1 MTSTA
6 VATVNDEPKGIRGL
20 LQHERAKQQI
30 MPFLRGANYEAVVQ
44 ETLLAVAANPALRKS
59 DPASLIA
66 AVATAVRWQG
76 VIGEDVHLVPFG
88 DKVTPMK
95 DYKFKAKQ
103 IVATGA
109 ARQVYAVAVYKNE
122 PFTFTQGTQP
132 TIQHQVI
139 LDEKAR
145 GPMVGAYAVAMI
157 RAGQFQIRSMTVGEI
172 DRIRQDKSKSW
183 KSGAVPEW
191 YALKTVIH
199 QLAKLL
205 PTNSKL
211 AKLIE
216 EDDAIEEGTLDS
228 GPVTVVA
235 APDQPRLTRPVVTN
249 LGYETLPEGER
260 DVDDRPVPRESVVI
274 DEQQSAEEP
283 GAGESEAAEPVDV
296 MTGAP
301 LSTAGQWNI
310 PAGDL
315 RGRLLGTLTNDEL
328 TALHESM
335 SEFPKKYGGTIARIE
350 ELQADRRLATEG

>member
-30 MPFLRGANYEAVVQ
+30 MPFLRGADYEAVVQ
-44 ETLLAVAANPALRKS
+44 ETLLAVAANPALKKC
-59 DPASLIA
+59 DPASIIS

-132 TIQHQVI
+132 TIQHQVL

-183 KSGAVPEW
+183 KGGALPEW
-191 YALKTVIH
+191 YTLKTVIH

-205 PTNSKL
+205 PTNAKL
-211 AKLIE
+211 ARLIE
-216 EDDAIEEGTLDS
+216 EDEAIEEGTLDA
-228 GPVTVVA
+228 GPVSIVA
-235 APDQPRLTRPVVTN
+235 APEQPRITRP
-249 LGYETLPEGER
+249 G
-260 DVDDRPVPRESVVI
+260 
-274 DEQQSAEEP
+274 
-283 GAGESEAAEPVDV
+283 
-296 MTGAP
+296 
-301 LSTAGQWNI
+301 ST
-310 PAGDL
+310 
-315 RGRLLGTLTNDEL
+315 
-328 TALHESM
+328 S
-335 SEFPKKYGGTIARIE
+335 
-350 ELQADRRLATEG
+350 